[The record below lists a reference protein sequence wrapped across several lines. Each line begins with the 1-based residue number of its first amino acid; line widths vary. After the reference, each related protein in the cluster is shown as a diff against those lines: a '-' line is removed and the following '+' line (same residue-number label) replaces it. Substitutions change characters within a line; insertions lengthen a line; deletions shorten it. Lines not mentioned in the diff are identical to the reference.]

1 MAFAAFCGRALWRAL
16 YRALYVHCAK
26 HSLCNSA
33 SGGVE
38 AHSLFVGSSCEDERV
53 FGLGLCAPIASE
65 LPYACRPQLPT
76 VFRARPTVIS
86 RLRFI
91 CFLVA
96 SELWSSKCLFICF
109 PGLYMSPRVPCAARL
124 AGCLSLLA
132 SLHVSRGVPI
142 QVSGSSPAPFY
153 FQRQKAVGF
162 QFPEAGGAS
171 PLLIDPHMYAGFR
184 EARSSVPRCVS
195 QHISA
200 LSSTLS
206 LALLTALFSTA
217 SPTLSPTLCPTLSP
231 SMFPT
236 APPTL
241 HPAAF
246 SNASCNALRLQRVPE
261 ICFRLVFHF
270 VFRLL
275 PFSFQSLGPLVS
287 KWGFPDVVSQQSPG
301 WCGSFLSPLSSTCRP
316 AFSNVCRPETQMW
329 FPT

>member
-1 MAFAAFCGRALWRAL
+1 MPWHLQRFVAVHCGVHCTVHCACTV
-16 YRALYVHCAK
+16 RALYVHCAK

-301 WCGSFLSPLSSTCRP
+301 
-316 AFSNVCRPETQMW
+316 
-329 FPT
+329 